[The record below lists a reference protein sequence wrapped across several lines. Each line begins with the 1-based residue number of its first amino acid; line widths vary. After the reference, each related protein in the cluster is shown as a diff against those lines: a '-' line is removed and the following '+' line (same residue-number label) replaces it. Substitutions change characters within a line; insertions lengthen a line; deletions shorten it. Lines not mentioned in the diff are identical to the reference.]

1 MQGYNNFCFSM
12 FMTVHCVERMF
23 GPNSDPDAQFDYY
36 RKHINFTK
44 VYLECFRGRA
54 TDFDSLMRAKEYFEA
69 RGVKTATAIMPCVS
83 RLYESSAR
91 MLCFTNPDVQKLFSE
106 YIASMGKYFGEIMID
121 DSLSTECTCD
131 RCRKAKGDRTWTEFR
146 LQLMTDFCR
155 DYIIAPAKAVNPD
168 VTVTLK
174 YPTWHES
181 FQTVGYNTET
191 QPHMFDNTYSG
202 TETRH
207 TTYSI
212 FRNPR
217 YTSYTLIRYL
227 QSLPPHNNRGGW
239 FDNCMC
245 ANNMNIFA
253 EQAEFTL
260 MASPEE
266 ATLFSWASNLKSMY
280 TPVLGYTLE
289 RTDGFLGRIGK
300 PKGIPVYLPY
310 HSRGEDHVYDFLG
323 MCGIPTDPTVL
334 FPEDE
339 SLVMLTA
346 ASACDRNIIEKIKAH
361 LLRGGHVVVT
371 SGALEKLQDN
381 GLGEFTAMRVT
392 TARQS
397 GREFGGFNVGWSSD
411 TDYFKADHDISMP
424 VIEWMT
430 NENEFFAVQTRDCSP
445 NILLARS
452 WYGKGKIWIL
462 NIPDS
467 MSDIYDIPDPVMSH
481 LRKFLS
487 RDMPVWFEGQNK
499 IAIFPRDNN
508 TFVIKSFLEHGSVAK
523 IHVKARAE
531 KLVSLSGGRS
541 FAPYSVGQN
550 ETVFR
555 VPVEPM
561 LMSAYSWE

>member
-1 MQGYNNFCFSM
+1 MTDYKNFRSSI
-12 FMTVHCVERMF
+12 FMDVSSVERMF
-23 GPNSDPDAQFDYY
+23 APDYDPDIQFNYY
-36 RKHINFTK
+36 KKFMNFSK
-44 VYLECFRGRA
+44 VYIECWRGRKVN
-54 TDFDSLMRAKEYFEA
+54 FDALLKAKAYFEE
-69 RGVKTATAIMPCVS
+69 RGVETATAIMPCGS
-83 RLYESSAR
+83 REYTGTAR
-91 MLCFTNPDVQKLFSE
+91 MICFTKPETQALFSE
-106 YIASMGKYFGEIMID
+106 YIASMAAYFDEIMID
-121 DSLSTECTCD
+121 DSLSTECTCE

-155 DYIIAPAKAVNPD
+155 DYIIAPAKKVNPN
-168 VTVTLK
+168 VCMTLK

-191 QPHMFDNTYSG
+191 QPPMFDKTYSG

-217 YTSYTLIRYL
+217 YTSYTLLRYL
-227 QSLPPHNNRGGW
+227 QSLPPNNNRGGW

-245 ANNMNIFA
+245 ANNVNIFT

-266 ATLFSWASNLKSMY
+266 ITLFNWISHFKGMY
-280 TPVLGYTLE
+280 VPSLGYTYG
-289 RTDGFLGRIGK
+289 RCDKFLGELGK
-300 PKGIPVYLPY
+300 PVGIPVYLPF

-323 MCGIPTDPTVL
+323 MCGIPTDPTAV

-346 ASACDRNIIEKIKAH
+346 ASACDENVIEKIKAH
-361 LLRGGHVVVT
+361 LLRGGHIVVT
-371 SGALEKLQDN
+371 SGCMEKLQDK
-381 GLGEFTAMRVT
+381 GLDEFTAMRVT
-392 TARQS
+392 SARQS
-397 GREFGGFNVGWSSD
+397 GKEFGGFVFGWSAD
-411 TDYFKADHDISMP
+411 TDYYKADHDISMP

-452 WYGKGKIWIL
+452 WYGAGKIWVL

-467 MSDIYDIPDPVMSH
+467 MSDLYDIPAPVMSYLRRH
-481 LRKFLS
+481 LSK
-487 RDMPVWFEGQNK
+487 DMPVWFEGQNK
-499 IAIFPRDNN
+499 LVLFPKDNN
-508 TFVIKSFLEHGSVAK
+508 TFVMKSLLEHGSVAL
-523 IHVKARAE
+523 IHVKGEAK
-531 KLVSLSGGRS
+531 KLVCILTGET
-541 FAPYSVGQN
+541 FAPYSVANG

-555 VPVEPM
+555 VPMEPM
-561 LMSAYSWE
+561 LMNAYRWE